1 MIKDNATAGS
11 VVPMFNAEQTI
22 GTTLASIHRQIYQ
35 LLVIV
40 VVDDGST
47 DGSESIVTA
56 YAKKDQRIRL
66 LRQQNGGCGSKMA
79 ASRRPG
85 YVSGFLFHLL
95 TRRG

>member
-1 MIKDNATAGS
+1 MIKDNATAGC
-11 VVPMFNAEQTI
+11 VVPMFNAEQAI

-35 LLVIV
+35 LLDTV

-66 LRQQNGGCGSKMA
+66 LRQQNGGVA
-79 ASRRPG
+79 AARLCFGTLVPPSNQARVR
-85 YVSGFLFHLL
+85 
-95 TRRG
+95 RRGA